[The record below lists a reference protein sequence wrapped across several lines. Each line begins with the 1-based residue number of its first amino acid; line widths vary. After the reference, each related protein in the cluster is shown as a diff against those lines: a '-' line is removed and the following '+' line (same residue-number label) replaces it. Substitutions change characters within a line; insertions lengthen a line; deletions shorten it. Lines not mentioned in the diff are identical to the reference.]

1 VTDHLRVIIE
11 SPYAAPTPEELA
23 LHLDYARAC
32 LRDSLLRGEAPI
44 ASHLLYTQPGV
55 LRDEVQEERAMGIA
69 AGWAWR
75 EVADAWI
82 FYLDLGWSGG
92 MKAARELAERE
103 GRPIVLRIL
112 GEWA

>member
-1 VTDHLRVIIE
+1 MTCVIIE
-11 SPYAAPTPEELA
+11 SPYSAPTPEGLA
-23 LHLDYARAC
+23 FHLDYARAC

-55 LRDEVQEERAMGIA
+55 LRDDVAEERVMGIA
-69 AGWAWR
+69 AGLAWR
-75 EVADAWI
+75 EVAEAWI
-82 FYLDLGWSGG
+82 FYLDLGWSRG
-92 MKAARELAERE
+92 MKAARWVADNE